1 MSLRG
6 RAIWVFATVLFLG
19 YYAVANYAS
28 EETRIE
34 SPLVPDNALRLGL
47 DLRGG
52 IHWVIGVKLGATED
66 HELGFLKGLLEDHL
80 EREKVVVGKIDVA
93 DQKLRIETF
102 TEEARATVRNWI
114 SDTGQIAEVGN
125 DPELLMFELS
135 DLRRQQVREQG
146 MSQVLEVLRRRI
158 NDDPITG
165 IPESVVTRQGDDRVL
180 VQIPGGSVDRARAR
194 EMLRVTGFLEFKI
207 VMDFAQTEELLR
219 DNYPDGVL
227 PENTTVAFQRDK
239 ETDRVLNA
247 YLVGVKGERVKVKVA
262 RARIEHVDAASKKGG
277 ES

>member
-1 MSLRG
+1 MSFRW
-6 RAIWVFATVLFLG
+6 RAIWVVATVLLFG

-34 SPLVPDNALRLGL
+34 SPWVPDSALRLGL

-66 HELGFLKGLLEDHL
+66 HELGFLKGLLEDEM
-80 EREKVVVGKIDVA
+80 ERSEVVVGKIDVA
-93 DQKLRIETF
+93 DQKLRVETF
-102 TEEARATVRNWI
+102 TEEARAAVRNWI
-114 SDTGQIAEVGN
+114 GDTDQIAEVGT
-125 DPELLMFELS
+125 DPELLTFELS

-158 NDDPITG
+158 GDPMKG
-165 IPESVVTRQGDDRVL
+165 IPDSVVTRQGDDRVL

-207 VMDFAQTEELLR
+207 VQDTAQTEELL
-219 DNYPDGVL
+219 L
-227 PENTTVAFQRDK
+227 AK
-239 ETDRVLNA
+239 
-247 YLVGVKGERVKVKVA
+247 
-262 RARIEHVDAASKKGG
+262 
-277 ES
+277 